1 MKLFGSLTSPFVR
14 HCRIALHETDT
25 PYEFEEVNAERRAQ
39 LSPAQ
44 KVPFLHDG
52 ELHLHDSSAI
62 LKHVRERARQDW
74 MADVREL
81 DLYCLANTVLD
92 SQINLYLL
100 QRSGVNAE
108 TVAYL
113 KRQSARIAT
122 GLAYLDEL
130 ATDGLQWH
138 DGSIRLA
145 CLIDWATYRGLIDF
159 SPYPNLGA
167 WHTKAQDHSSF
178 TETAPPPVA

>member
-14 HCRIALHETDT
+14 HCRIALYETDT
-25 PYEFEEVNAERRAQ
+25 DYEFEEADGTVRAQ

-52 ELHLHDSSAI
+52 ELHLYDSTAI
-62 LKHVRERARQDW
+62 LKYVRERARQDW

-92 SQINLYLL
+92 SQLNLHLL
-100 QRSGVNAE
+100 QRSGVDTEA
-108 TVAYL
+108 VAYL
-113 KRQSARIAT
+113 KRQSARIKT
-122 GLAYLDEL
+122 GLADLDRR
-130 ATDGLQWH
+130 AGAGLQWH

-145 CLIDWATYRGLIDF
+145 CLIGWTSYRELIDF
-159 SPYPNLGA
+159 SPYPNLEA
-167 WHTKAQDHSSF
+167 WHDKANNHASF
-178 TETAPPPVA
+178 QETAPPPSA